1 MSKKVNVT
9 KNLKKLIL
17 IVEYDNSIQS
27 GLITF
32 FDNDYEVI
40 CKNNGP
46 DALVYIK
53 DTRIPDVILL
63 DMELPGLNGRVFVR
77 RIKFDP
83 KHNKIPVI
91 LISSVNSRLIINSFQ
106 KLGVVDYIVKPFE
119 PSELVDK
126 IVRIFKH
133 MT

>member
-1 MSKKVNVT
+1 MTKKVNVT